1 MLNEIHRRL
10 RALRAGRYGIALALI
25 LVVGLVLRVVQI
37 GSDGL
42 WLDEAYSVALAH
54 MSIID
59 MVKATASDVHPPL
72 YYFLLHYWVMA
83 FGDSEIVVR
92 LLSVV
97 FGIAA
102 IVMIYELGRL
112 LFNREVGLVGAL
124 VLALSVFQIFYSQD
138 ARMYSLLVLLS
149 LLSLYFF
156 VLYLQRPSRLIL
168 VAYVLVTVLLLYTDV
183 YGLFVVIVENV
194 YLLGL
199 FAISPAARRF
209 LRIKEWIVLQSAI
222 FVLFAPW
229 IVIILRQIIVS
240 RQRLWQLTVPSLE
253 TLQASFVAYSGS
265 LWLLISF
272 CALAIIC
279 IITLALAGR
288 WKPWKRIFKLESA
301 SSAGSVVPHVLLPLW
316 VVVIVAVPF
325 VISQVYPMFETHS
338 AIAASVAL
346 FLLVAAGTVSIRQR
360 HTKVLVLVFIV
371 LLSGAAL
378 CDYYTAPTTMTTLS
392 WSLMDVL
399 KPKPQI
405 REAVQ
410 YISANAQ
417 PGDLILYFPW
427 WHTYDV
433 NYYQT
438 RADLLY
444 TPLPT
449 PPWPLGSTPIVNA
462 TALNTAVQ
470 NHSRVWV
477 LKSTYEPDVE
487 KLNVTKTMSQTTPYP
502 YHVITTQKYLGFTVY
517 LFERD

>member
-1 MLNEIHRRL
+1 
-10 RALRAGRYGIALALI
+10 
-25 LVVGLVLRVVQI
+25 
-37 GSDGL
+37 
-42 WLDEAYSVALAH
+42 
-54 MSIID
+54 
-59 MVKATASDVHPPL
+59 
-72 YYFLLHYWVMA
+72 MA
-83 FGDSEIVVR
+83 FGDSEIAVR

-102 IVMIYELGRL
+102 IPVIYELGRL
-112 LFNREVGLVGAL
+112 LFNREAGLVGAL

-138 ARMYSLLVLLS
+138 ARMFSLLVLLS

-156 VLYLQRPSRLIL
+156 ILYLQRPSRLIL

-199 FAISPAARRF
+199 FAISPATRRL

-229 IVIILRQIIVS
+229 IVIILRHIINS
-240 RQRLWQLTVPSLE
+240 RQAAASWQLTVPSLE
-253 TLQASFVAYSGS
+253 TLRVSFVSYSGS
-265 LWLLISF
+265 LWLLIFF
-272 CALAIIC
+272 CVLAIIS

-288 WKPWKRIFKLESA
+288 WEPWKRIFKLESA
-301 SSAGSVVPHVLLPLW
+301 SSIASVIPHVLLPLW
-316 VVVIVAVPF
+316 VVVIVGLPF
-325 VISQVYPMFETHS
+325 IISQIYPMFETHS
-338 AIAASVAL
+338 AIAASIAL

-360 HTKVLVLVFIV
+360 HAKVLVLGVIV

-378 CDYYTAPTTMTTLS
+378 YDYYTAPSTMTTLS
-392 WSLMDVL
+392 WNLVDVL

-405 REAVQ
+405 REAVR
-410 YISANAQ
+410 YINANAQ

-427 WHTYDV
+427 WYTYDV

-444 TPLPT
+444 TPFPT
-449 PPWPLGSTPIVNA
+449 PPWPLGGTPIVNA

-477 LKSTYEPDVE
+477 LKSTYEPDVG
-487 KLNVTKTMSQTTPYP
+487 KLNVTKTMNQTTYP